1 MGRCPSA
8 PLPGRHAKGG
18 KDGQST
24 TSPRKET
31 NKDARKKGK
40 HNNSKGRLEKLEQ
53 SMKDLTDNQIII
65 YQRFKT
71 LMEL

>member
-1 MGRCPSA
+1 MGLCPSA

-31 NKDARKKGK
+31 
-40 HNNSKGRLEKLEQ
+40 
-53 SMKDLTDNQIII
+53 
-65 YQRFKT
+65 T
-71 LMEL
+71 LMLVRTQTEASSHGQLIFSWCLV